1 MSTAELRR
9 WLAERRAAEQR
20 EQDAQ
25 RRDMLA
31 SSAMQRA
38 LDLIDVVARV
48 HGWPRPEDEQDRAE
62 AVAAYTHWA
71 RLRAALQSRE

>member
-1 MSTAELRR
+1 MTTAELRR

-20 EQDAQ
+20 EQAEH

-31 SSAMQRA
+31 TAAMKRA
-38 LDLIDVVARV
+38 LALIDVVACV
-48 HGWPRPEDEQDRAE
+48 HGWPRPEDEQDRTE
-62 AVAAYTHWA
+62 ALVAYTHWA

>member
-1 MSTAELRR
+1 MTTAELRR

-20 EQDAQ
+20 QQDVH
-25 RRDMLA
+25 RREVLA
-31 SSAMQRA
+31 ATAMKRA
-38 LDLIDVVARV
+38 LDLIDVVACV

-62 AVAAYTHWA
+62 ALVAYTHWA

>member
-1 MSTAELRR
+1 
-9 WLAERRAAEQR
+9 
-20 EQDAQ
+20 
-25 RRDMLA
+25 MLA